1 MKNYSECKELKHE
14 AVSTKR
20 YKLACAPME
29 DSDQTA
35 HLCSLIR
42 VFDGPLSVAN
52 GSTFLHLEILD
63 SIRTADTDFEIDLMV
78 FCMHM
83 VTCRDFLAFLW
94 SQGPVE
100 SGKIP
105 FEPSKLVKLYSV

>member
-1 MKNYSECKELKHE
+1 MKNYSECKELKPLHE

-42 VFDGPLSVAN
+42 VFDGALSVAN
-52 GSTFLHLEILD
+52 GSVFLHMEN
-63 SIRTADTDFEIDLMV
+63 
-78 FCMHM
+78 
-83 VTCRDFLAFLW
+83 
-94 SQGPVE
+94 
-100 SGKIP
+100 
-105 FEPSKLVKLYSV
+105 